1 MLTCIACSKQLNNGS
16 LHQKDEEEAV
26 QTPSTKQAIKALT
39 AQVNCIIHNMH
50 THVFVYDKMCYNYVE
65 SLYLDM

>member
-16 LHQKDEEEAV
+16 LHQQEEDEAV

-39 AQVNCIIHNMH
+39 AQVNCQIPRISR
-50 THVFVYDKMCYNYVE
+50 
-65 SLYLDM
+65 SLSWITSFQKKKKC